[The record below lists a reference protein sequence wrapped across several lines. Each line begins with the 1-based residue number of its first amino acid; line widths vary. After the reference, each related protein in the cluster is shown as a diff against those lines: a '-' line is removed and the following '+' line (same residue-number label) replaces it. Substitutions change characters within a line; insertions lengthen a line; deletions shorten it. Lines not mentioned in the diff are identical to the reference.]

1 VKTCSPSIVSWT
13 SSAVVATTTN
23 GPHLT
28 AGRAAV
34 RWCRTGHL
42 TWSFVPTRDA
52 DVRLVGDFVRR
63 LRRVAL
69 HPVALV
75 QELPPAARRGQTTTP
90 GSIRGCP
97 APPRPSL
104 VGYIGAVDVTVDRPL
119 EGIATHRS
127 RDTRPGF
134 VRDHR
139 LRGCRGGK
147 EPSRA

>member
-1 VKTCSPSIVSWT
+1 MSVTAGKSWAKCGHT
-13 SSAVVATTTN
+13 EGDVGENMLSEHRELDSSAVVATTTN

-69 HPVALV
+69 HPLALV
-75 QELPPAARRGQTTTP
+75 QDLPPTAAACMLLEDLFWKLRLSQPAGARSAIRAARN
-90 GSIRGCP
+90 
-97 APPRPSL
+97 L
-104 VGYIGAVDVTVDRPL
+104 L
-119 EGIATHRS
+119 
-127 RDTRPGF
+127 
-134 VRDHR
+134 
-139 LRGCRGGK
+139 
-147 EPSRA
+147 